1 MAAVGEQEVGMSP
14 FLATTSEI
22 TTLPNAGV
30 EHVGILVN
38 CGLHASRVVGRGG
51 TKIHELMERTRATLR
66 VTRSS
71 GLCEITGE
79 RGAVQDALQEVLK
92 IVEDGDMRDLR
103 AAVSQ
108 ALPLQNSATG
118 LVVAAPRS
126 GAVGVEVAWKERDAP
141 PSSSSPLEGPI
152 HSTDFVVPLTL
163 R

>member
-1 MAAVGEQEVGMSP
+1 
-14 FLATTSEI
+14 
-22 TTLPNAGV
+22 
-30 EHVGILVN
+30 
-38 CGLHASRVVGRGG
+38 
-51 TKIHELMERTRATLR
+51 MERTRATLR